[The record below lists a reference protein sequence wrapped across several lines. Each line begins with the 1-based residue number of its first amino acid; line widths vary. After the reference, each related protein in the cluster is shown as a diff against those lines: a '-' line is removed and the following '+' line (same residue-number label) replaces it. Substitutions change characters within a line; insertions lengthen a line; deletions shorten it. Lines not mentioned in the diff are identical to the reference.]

1 MRKKQ
6 VSTCRQLANL
16 CNDRIENKH
25 VKTPIAI
32 YGATLA
38 ELDQRRQEG
47 IQHGNL

>member
-1 MRKKQ
+1 MRKRQ
-6 VSTCRQLANL
+6 ASACRQLTDL
-16 CNDRIENKH
+16 CNGHIEKAH

-47 IQHGNL
+47 TQHGNL

>member
-6 VSTCRQLANL
+6 ASACRQLANL
-16 CNDRIENKH
+16 CNEHIEKKH

-32 YGATLA
+32 YDATLA